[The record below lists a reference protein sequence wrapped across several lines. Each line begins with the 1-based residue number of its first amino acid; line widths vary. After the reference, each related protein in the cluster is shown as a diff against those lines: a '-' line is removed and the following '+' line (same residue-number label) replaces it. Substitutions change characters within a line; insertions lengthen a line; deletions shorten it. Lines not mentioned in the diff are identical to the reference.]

1 MAQKRSTSR
10 ATITNRVADFETT
23 TDPNDC
29 RVWAWASIAVDDLS
43 DYVYGTDMES
53 FMAYLDKAP
62 TVTYFH
68 NLAFDGSFIADY
80 LLRNGYRWVA
90 DSPGNGEFTSLI
102 SNMGKWYSLTVITH
116 AGVRTEFRDSLKK
129 LPLSVAAIAKA
140 FNLEDQKLEID
151 YHSPRPV
158 GHVLTE
164 QEQAYL
170 RNDVAI
176 VARALRL
183 QFNTGMKK
191 LTVGADAL
199 NEFKNVI
206 SKKEFTRT
214 FPVLPAEMDHEIRKA
229 YRGGFTYADPRFSK
243 RVQGAGL
250 VFDVNSLYP
259 SVMYDRPIPCGMP
272 KWVEGMPPSD
282 KLFIVSMTFTAK
294 IKPNHIP
301 CIQVKNSF
309 YFNATEYL
317 SEISEP
323 ITMSVTSVDLR
334 LWQDQYDINIIAVH
348 GAFVFDS
355 VSGIFQPYIDKWM
368 NVKANSKG
376 GMRQIAKLHLNSL
389 YGKFA
394 TNTNV
399 TGKRPVMKDNVITLV
414 TGQPEE
420 RNPVY
425 TAAGVFITAYARD
438 VTIRAAQAVYPRF
451 MYADTD
457 SLHLLGADVPSD
469 VLRVHPT
476 DLGAWKHEST
486 FTEGVYIR
494 AKQYVE
500 HLDSGEYSAHVAGLP
515 EPIAS
520 QLTIEDVLTSRV
532 FHGKLMPRRVP
543 GGTVLTETTFTLT
556 VD

>member
-1 MAQKRSTSR
+1 MGQKRSRSR
-10 ATITNRVADFETT
+10 VTITNRVADFETT
-23 TDPNDC
+23 TDPEDC
-29 RVWAWASIAVDDLS
+29 RVWAWASIAVDDLD
-43 DYVYGTDMES
+43 DYRCGTDIDS
-53 FMAYLDKAP
+53 FMDYLDDSP

-68 NLAFDGSFIADY
+68 NLAFDGTFITDW
-80 LLRNGYRWVA
+80 LLRHDVKWVP
-90 DSPGNGEFTSLI
+90 DSPGKGEFTTLI
-102 SNMGKWYSLTVITH
+102 SNMGKWYSLTYVSE
-116 AGVRTEFRDSLKK
+116 AGTRTEFRDSLKK
-129 LPLSVAAIAKA
+129 LPLSVANIAKA

-151 YHSPRPV
+151 YNAPRPI
-158 GHVLTE
+158 GHELTDEE
-164 QEQAYL
+164 QKYL

-176 VARALRL
+176 VAQALRL

-199 NEFKNVI
+199 NEFKTVI
-206 SKKEFTRT
+206 SKQDFVRT
-214 FPVLPAEMDHEIRKA
+214 FPVLPNAMDNEIRKA
-229 YRGGFTYADPRFSK
+229 YRGGFTYADSRFSK
-243 RVQGAGL
+243 TVQGAGL

-259 SVMYDRPIPCGMP
+259 SVMYDRPIPCGLP
-272 KWVEGMPPSD
+272 KWVDGMPND
-282 KLFIVSMTFTAK
+282 DQLFIVTITFTAR
-294 IKPNHIP
+294 IKPDHIP

-309 YFNATEYL
+309 FFQATEYL
-317 SEISEP
+317 KDIPEP

-334 LWQDQYDINIIAVH
+334 LWQDQYDMHIIAVH

-355 VSGIFQPYIDKWM
+355 VEGIFAPYIDKWM
-368 NVKANSKG
+368 SVKANSKG

-399 TGKRPVMKDNVITLV
+399 TGKRPILKDNVLSLV
-414 TGQPEE
+414 TGEPEE

-457 SLHLLGADVPSD
+457 SLHLLGTDVPSD
-469 VLRVHPT
+469 VLRVHPS

-486 FTEGVYIR
+486 FRRGVYLR

-500 HLDSGEYSAHVAGLP
+500 ELEDGTYSAHVAGLP
-515 EPIAS
+515 ETIAR
-520 QLTIEDVLTSRV
+520 QLTIEDVLTSRI
-532 FHGKLMPRRVP
+532 FHGKLLPRKVP
-543 GGTVLTETTFTLT
+543 GGTVLTETTFTLK